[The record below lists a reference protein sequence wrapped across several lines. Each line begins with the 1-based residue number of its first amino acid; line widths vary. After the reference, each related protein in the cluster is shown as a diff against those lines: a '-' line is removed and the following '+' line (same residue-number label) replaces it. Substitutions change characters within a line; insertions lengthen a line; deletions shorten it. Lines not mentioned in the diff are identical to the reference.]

1 VLAVGEHLWGSV
13 DDRILRMSSCLAG
26 GLGCGYQELCG
37 ALSGGSLLIG
47 GLHGRTAPDEDDEE
61 CNHRVSRYREVFH
74 ERFGTTQCQAIR
86 DSGYG
91 SNEEMPCSRLVE
103 QAVGL
108 LLEVLDEPW
117 PVDAPQR

>member
-47 GLHGRTAPDEDDEE
+47 GLYGRTAPDQEDEE
-61 CNHRVSRYREVFH
+61 CNLRVCRYRELFH

-91 SNEEMPCSRLVE
+91 SDGPYSCSSLVE
-103 QAVGL
+103 QAVQL

-117 PVDAPQR
+117 PSTRP